1 MVNSKESLAKN
12 FNMIE
17 SSMDKMW
24 DMWLVSMNSLSWT
37 QEQMENMARK
47 QLDQNKTAREE
58 MIKLVEELSKQ
69 MRRNQGQFQKMVEE
83 AITNTYTHINHGSQS
98 MFADLTKQ
106 VEGLVKKAD
115 TAEKVKKQG
124 LPLVATG

>member
-47 QLDQNKTAREE
+47 QMDQNKTAREE
-58 MIKLVEELSKQ
+58 MIKLVEDLSKQ
-69 MRRNQGQFQKMVEE
+69 MRRNQGQFQKVVEE
-83 AITNTYTHINHGSQS
+83 AITNTYAHINYGSQS

-115 TAEKVKKQG
+115 TAEKGKKQG
-124 LPLVATG
+124 LPLVAAG